1 MLLCLCLI
9 LSGFSFTFADNAPET
24 TYMQQTVQ
32 QLGERLDGEDMFDYL
47 SYVYLGWRTTGG
59 RWQNQVIDTFI
70 HDQLVGSGYTDAGKG
85 ETTSDRKSSNDMS
98 SAKTGDYAW
107 VTYFNDIDTLTWDP
121 EYAKLEVSGGGDFAE
136 KDSLIERINVESYS
150 FNPTTDTYLN
160 YYGVDAII
168 IQISGGCGF

>member
-1 MLLCLCLI
+1 MKICSTICHMYI
-9 LSGFSFTFADNAPET
+9 S
-24 TYMQQTVQ
+24 V
-32 QLGERLDGEDMFDYL
+32 GEPREA
-47 SYVYLGWRTTGG
+47 

-121 EYAKLEVSGGGDFAE
+121 EYAKLEVSGG
-136 KDSLIERINVESYS
+136 R
-150 FNPTTDTYLN
+150 
-160 YYGVDAII
+160 
-168 IQISGGCGF
+168 

>member
-1 MLLCLCLI
+1 
-9 LSGFSFTFADNAPET
+9 
-24 TYMQQTVQ
+24 
-32 QLGERLDGEDMFDYL
+32 MFDYL

-160 YYGVDAII
+160 YYGVDAIDDMWKWI
-168 IQISGGCGF
+168 TEKDSQCKPRQCPQRQRS